1 MTPATA
7 DATGGST
14 RPALPSHAR
23 LRRRLIWLMGGRLV
37 VASLLLG
44 GVLFATWDPG
54 RGFGGFTA
62 SLLLSLIG
70 ATFLAS
76 VVFGLWASSER
87 SPTMLVTAQIGWDL
101 ALATGLIYCTGGAG
115 SALSAL
121 YEIIVLVA
129 ALTLGPRAITATATG
144 ALLLYTA
151 VGVSLSTGWLP
162 PPPDQMPRLYLLATT
177 DLGFALLSNVLGLLL
192 VTGLAGGLAQRLRR
206 AGGEL
211 RRAQESAA
219 HYAQL
224 ADDIVR
230 SLSSGLATT
239 DTEGAIRTLN
249 PAGERMLGGATEAWA
264 GRPAT
269 DFLPVPEDT
278 LASTLP
284 DRGEGEGRRLDGSRF
299 PLGFTA
305 SPLRAPDGTPTGT
318 LLSFRD
324 LTDIRELQARAE
336 RARQL
341 ALLGQLAAGV
351 AHEIR
356 NPLSSISGSVQMV
369 KDASGLADEDRRL
382 MAIVLREVERLDH
395 LVRAMLTAGKPRALR
410 RDELD
415 LRPLARE
422 IATVAARGGAEARGI
437 RIETTLPTQ
446 PTRCWGDDDAMR
458 QVIWNLL
465 DNAIGASP
473 DGGQIEIRVEAHDEW
488 VWLEVE
494 DQGEGITPAARD
506 SLFDFFAS
514 GRAYGIGIGMA
525 LVRQIVDR
533 LNGRVVL
540 ADARPTGAIVRVLL
554 PRVTAEGTPVEPASA
569 P

>member
-1 MTPATA
+1 
-7 DATGGST
+7 
-14 RPALPSHAR
+14 
-23 LRRRLIWLMGGRLV
+23 MGGRLV